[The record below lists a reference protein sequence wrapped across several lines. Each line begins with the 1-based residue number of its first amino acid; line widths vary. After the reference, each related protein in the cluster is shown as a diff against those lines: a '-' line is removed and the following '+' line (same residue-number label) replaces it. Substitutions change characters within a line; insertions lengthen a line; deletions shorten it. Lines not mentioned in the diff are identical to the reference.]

1 MILVVPFLGAGLGEE
16 RKERNGLVEETNE
29 RARKRNGL
37 ALGID
42 KEPGCLLLAFLTLL

>member
-1 MILVVPFLGAGLGEE
+1 MATPFPGHHGLGEE